1 MCQVTTKLKFIMLCL
16 ELAIISCTF
25 HSFCIA
31 SHPVLH
37 FSNYANDPGLCCLQA
52 WLIYFWRRAKT
63 HNVEEDIAE
72 ERLQMWID
80 RHSQEPTSH
89 DAVDGI
95 FLHIAPKLI
104 RVLPVA
110 HV

>member
-1 MCQVTTKLKFIMLCL
+1 MQLSLVHLIPFVFPVIQYYVFLIMQMTLNFG
-16 ELAIISCTF
+16 AI
-25 HSFCIA
+25 
-31 SHPVLH
+31 
-37 FSNYANDPGLCCLQA
+37 QA

-104 RVLPVA
+104 CILPFA
-110 HV
+110 RTTRLASAARASKPQR

>member
-1 MCQVTTKLKFIMLCL
+1 VVTVNSDAT
-16 ELAIISCTF
+16 A
-25 HSFCIA
+25 
-31 SHPVLH
+31 
-37 FSNYANDPGLCCLQA
+37 QA

-80 RHSQEPTSH
+80 RHGQQPTSH

-95 FLHIAPKLI
+95 IFFLLVFLYYACGWCHTEHRSHNGVVDRENQSWPEMTYTLSIIILWQLSKASTS
-104 RVLPVA
+104 
-110 HV
+110 